1 MTIMERR
8 MPGEGKQ
15 AMTGGEAVV
24 EMLHRFGVEMMFGLP
39 GDQTDIYD
47 ALYRRPGLRH
57 VLVRH
62 EQAAAHMA
70 DAYARKTGN
79 VGICDAAV
87 GPGATNLI
95 SGISEAFTSGI
106 PVIAL
111 ISDIRTDWR
120 GRDSFQEIDQVGVF
134 RPITKM
140 AVSVDHV
147 ARIPELMARAFQ
159 VATTGRPGPV
169 LLDFPLDVLKDQHAF
184 DSPDLKVDSRYG
196 RFPANRPTP
205 PEEDIAA
212 AADALLAAARP
223 IVLAGGGVLASSAM
237 EEVQELAEL
246 LGMPVATTYMG
257 KGTLAEDHPLS
268 LGPFGLIGR
277 PATNEYVMEA
287 DFALAL
293 GTRFTNVDTAG
304 WRIPDKATR
313 IVQVDI
319 EPTQIGRNH
328 FVTQALP
335 GDIKAVVRSIVD
347 VIKSRGA
354 NSANGGQRKEVADL
368 ASRWRAE
375 SGIDSAVARDDDT
388 SPVHPLQVI
397 RALRDAMGPNDTLI
411 CDSGFNQIW
420 GGQYFEVRKR
430 GRTYMGP
437 RGFGVMGFSLPAAI
451 SHALARPDQRVVALC
466 GDGGF
471 AMVVQELETAL
482 RNGADITVCVMN
494 NSSLQFIRDNQ
505 RLLFQSRF
513 ISTELSELDYASIAR
528 AFGCAGI
535 RVERS
540 GELGDALSEAFA
552 SKLPAV
558 VDVRVARDAVPERVS
573 LQKLS

>member
-1 MTIMERR
+1 

-15 AMTGGEAVV
+15 VMTGGEAVV
-24 EMLHRFGVEMMFGLP
+24 EMLYRFGVEMMFGLP

-47 ALYRRPGLRH
+47 ALYRRPGSSRAGPAQ
-57 VLVRH
+57 
-62 EQAAAHMA
+62 QAAPTWRMPTR
-70 DAYARKTGN
+70 AYRKAGF
-79 VGICDAAV
+79 CDARR
-87 GPGATNLI
+87 PGATNLV

-140 AVSVDHV
+140 AVSVDHA

-169 LLDFPLDVLKDQHAF
+169 LLDFPLNVLKDRHAF
-184 DSPDLKVDSRYG
+184 GAPDLEVDSRYG
-196 RFPANRPTP
+196 RFPAHRPTP

-223 IVLAGGGVLASSAM
+223 IVLAGGGVLASGAM

-257 KGTLAEDHPLS
+257 KGTLAEDHPLC

-277 PATNEYVMEA
+277 PATNEYVMGA
-287 DFALAL
+287 DLALAL

-304 WRIPDKATR
+304 WRIPGKATR
-313 IVQVDI
+313 IVQLDI
-319 EPTQIGRNH
+319 ATQIGRNH
-328 FVTQALP
+328 LRLSPA
-335 GDIKAVVRSIVD
+335 GDCQGRRAVHGD
-347 VIKSRGA
+347 VINVRGA
-354 NSANGGQRKEVADL
+354 RSANGAQRREVADL

-375 SGIDSAVARDDDT
+375 SGIDSVVARDDDT

-397 RALRDAMGPNDTLI
+397 RALRDAMDPEDTLV

-494 NSSLQFIRDNQ
+494 NSSLQFIKDNQ

-540 GELGDALSEAFA
+540 GELADALSEAFA

-558 VDVRVARDAVPERVS
+558 VDVRVAGDAVPERVS

>member
-1 MTIMERR
+1 
-8 MPGEGKQ
+8 MPGKGKQ
-15 AMTGGEAVV
+15 TMTGGEAVV
-24 EMLHRFGVEMMFGLP
+24 EMLNRFGVEMMFGLP

-70 DAYARKTGN
+70 DAYARTTGK

-120 GRDSFQEIDQVGVF
+120 GRGSFQEIDQVGVF

-140 AVSVDHV
+140 AVSVDHA

-169 LLDFPLDVLKDQHAF
+169 LLDFPLNVLKDRHAF
-184 DSPDLKVDSRYG
+184 GAPDLEVDGRYG

-205 PEEDIAA
+205 PQEDIAA

-223 IVLAGGGVLASSAM
+223 IVLAGGGVLASGAM

-257 KGTLAEDHPLS
+257 KGTLAEDHPLC

-287 DFALAL
+287 DLALAL

-328 FVTQALP
+328 FADLALP
-335 GDIKAVVRSIVD
+335 GDVRAVVRSMVD

-354 NSANGGQRKEVADL
+354 KSANGGQRKEVADL
-368 ASRWRAE
+368 ASRWRAK

-397 RALRDAMGPNDTLI
+397 RALRDAMGPDDTLI

-482 RNGADITVCVMN
+482 RNGADTTVCGMN
-494 NSSLQFIRDNQ
+494 NSSLQFIKDNQ

-540 GELGDALSEAFA
+540 GELGGALSEAFA

-558 VDVRVARDAVPERVS
+558 VDVRVAGDAVPERVS

>member
-1 MTIMERR
+1 
-8 MPGEGKQ
+8 MPGKGEQ
-15 AMTGGEAVV
+15 VMTGGEAVV
-24 EMLHRFGVEMMFGLP
+24 EMLYRFGVEMMFGLP

-70 DAYARKTGN
+70 DAYARKTGK

-111 ISDIRTDWR
+111 VSGIRTDWR
-120 GRDSFQEIDQVGVF
+120 GRDCFQEIDQVGVF

-147 ARIPELMARAFQ
+147 ARIPEMMARAFQ

-169 LLDFPLDVLKDQHAF
+169 LLDFPLDVLKGRHAF
-184 DSPDLKVDSRYG
+184 GPPELEVDGRYG

-205 PEEDIAA
+205 PDEDIEA

-223 IVLAGGGVLASSAM
+223 IVLAGGGVIASGAM
-237 EEVQELAEL
+237 DEVRELAEL
-246 LGMPVATTYMG
+246 LGMPVATTFMG
-257 KGTLAEDHPLS
+257 KGTLAEDHSLS

-277 PATNEYVMEA
+277 PTTNEYVMKA

-319 EPTQIGRNH
+319 EPTRIGRNH
-328 FVTQALP
+328 FADQALP
-335 GDIKAVVRSIVD
+335 GDVKAVVRSMVD
-347 VIKSRGA
+347 IIKSRGA
-354 NSANGGQRKEVADL
+354 KSANGAQRREVADL
-368 ASRWRAE
+368 TSRWRSE
-375 SGIDSAVARDDDT
+375 SGIDSAVARDDGA

-397 RALRDAMGPNDTLI
+397 RALRNAMDPDDTLV

-420 GGQYFEVRKR
+420 GGQYFEVRR
-430 GRTYMGP
+430 PGRTYMGP

-451 SHALARPDQRVVALC
+451 SHALARPDQRAVALC

-482 RNGADITVCVMN
+482 RNRADITV
-494 NSSLQFIRDNQ
+494 
-505 RLLFQSRF
+505 
-513 ISTELSELDYASIAR
+513 
-528 AFGCAGI
+528 
-535 RVERS
+535 
-540 GELGDALSEAFA
+540 
-552 SKLPAV
+552 
-558 VDVRVARDAVPERVS
+558 
-573 LQKLS
+573 